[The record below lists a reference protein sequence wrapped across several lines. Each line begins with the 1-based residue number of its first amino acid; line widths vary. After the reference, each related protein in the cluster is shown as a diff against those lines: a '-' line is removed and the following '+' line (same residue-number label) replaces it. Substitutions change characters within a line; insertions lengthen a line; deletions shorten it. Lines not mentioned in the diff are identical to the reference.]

1 MYATGLEC
9 TNCGAVYPLDPKYF
23 VCPKCGLE
31 KVRGISVFRGIT
43 EVQCDYEALK
53 EFVSKELFAK
63 RPFNLL
69 RYRELLDLGEEN
81 VITLGEGG
89 TSLIKCKNLA
99 KKFGLKNL
107 WLKNETLN
115 PTHSFKDR
123 EGVLAVNKALEFGK
137 KYVSCVSS
145 GNAAASLAA
154 YSARAGLGCF
164 VFMPASTSKGKISQC
179 TLYGAVTL
187 LMDGIYEEIFELYI
201 KAIERLDIFEA
212 GPGYNRFRME
222 GDKTLAYE
230 ICEQLG
236 WRAPAWII
244 DNVGN
249 GTHLYGMWKGFKELR
264 NLGLIENV
272 PRMLATGPK
281 AGAPIVE
288 GFKEGK
294 ALPLAKSDR
303 SVAEGLVGRWGY
315 DTPIALNALKE
326 SKGYAESVSEVEI
339 LEAMGWLARLEGV
352 FAEPSGVTC
361 IAALPK
367 LIEMGVVDK
376 EEEVVCIITGS
387 GLKDPESGRK
397 ISREPTLVPASVS
410 EIRTILQK
418 HLTRLKKE

>member
-9 TNCGAVYPLDPKYF
+9 VNCGTVYPLQPEYF

-31 KVRGISVFRGIT
+31 KVRGVSVFRGIT
-43 EVQCDYEALK
+43 EVQYDYEALAK
-53 EFVSKELFAK
+53 CVSKALFTK

-69 RYRELLDLGEEN
+69 RYRELIGLNEEN
-81 VITLGEGG
+81 IVTLGEGG

-99 KKFGLKNL
+99 EKLGLSNL
-107 WLKNETLN
+107 WLKNETQN

-154 YSARAGLGCF
+154 YAARAGLGCF
-164 VFMPASTSKGKISQC
+164 VFMPASTSKGKVSQC

-201 KAIERLDIFEA
+201 EAIKGLDIFES

-236 WRAPAWII
+236 WRTPAWVI

-264 NLGLIENV
+264 NLGLIENL
-272 PRMLATGPK
+272 PRMAATGPE
-281 AGAPIVE
+281 AGAPIVV
-288 GFKEGK
+288 GFREGK
-294 ALPLAKSDR
+294 ALPLAKSDK
-303 SVAEGLVGRWGY
+303 SIAEGLVGRWGY
-315 DTPIALNALKE
+315 DTPLALKALKE
-326 SKGYAESVSEVEI
+326 SDGYAESVSDLEI
-339 LEAMGWLARLEGV
+339 LEAMGWLAQLEGI

-361 IAALPK
+361 IVGLLK
-367 LIEMGVVDK
+367 MIETGIVDR

-387 GLKDPESGRK
+387 GLKDPETGKR
-397 ISREPTLVPASVS
+397 ISKEPTLVQASVN
-410 EIRTILQK
+410 EMRMTLQK
-418 HLTRLKKE
+418 HLPNL

>member
-1 MYATGLEC
+1 MYATGLRC
-9 TNCGAVYPLDPKYF
+9 VKCNAVFPLEPKYY

-31 KVRGISVFRGIT
+31 KVKGISVFRGIT
-43 EVQCDYEALK
+43 EVQYDYDALSRS
-53 EFVSKELFAK
+53 VSKELFVN

-69 RYRELLDLGEEN
+69 RYRELLGLGEEN

-89 TSLIKCKNLA
+89 TSLIKCGKLA
-99 KKFGLKNL
+99 EKFSLNNL
-107 WLKNETLN
+107 WLKNETQN

-154 YSARAGLGCF
+154 YAARAGLGCF
-164 VFMPASTSKGKISQC
+164 VFMPATTSKGKISQC

-201 KAIERLDIFEA
+201 KALEGLDVFESS
-212 GPGYNRFRME
+212 PGYNRFRME

-236 WRAPAWII
+236 WKAPAWVI

-249 GTHLYGMWKGFKELR
+249 GTHLYAIWKGFNELR

-272 PRMLATGPK
+272 PRMVATAPQ
-281 AGAPIVE
+281 AGAPIVI
-288 GFKEGK
+288 GFKQGT
-294 ALPLAKSDR
+294 ALPLTSSSR
-303 SVAEGLVGRWGY
+303 SIAEGLVGRWGY
-315 DTPIALNALKE
+315 DTPLALKALKE
-326 SKGYAESVSEVEI
+326 SSGHAESVSDLEI
-339 LEAMGWLARLEGV
+339 LEAMEWLARLEGV
-352 FAEPSGVTC
+352 FAEPSAVTC
-361 IAALPK
+361 IAGLSK
-367 LIEMGVVDK
+367 MIETGMIDK

-387 GLKDPESGRK
+387 GLKDPESGKR
-397 ISREPTLVPASVS
+397 ISEKPTLVPASVH
-410 EIRTILQK
+410 EIRTTLQK
-418 HLTRLKKE
+418 HLSR